1 MMSLRLAGGPDRR
14 LLAVGIVGSA
24 FCLRLVFASL
34 SVRLPEVALA
44 TGLAPWQ
51 VGLLTTLPV
60 LCLGVFA
67 PLAPQLARLWGAER
81 SLLGALVLIALGT
94 ACRALGPVWALFS
107 FSILTGAAIA
117 TANVLL
123 PALVKRDFQARSAWL
138 TGAYVTAI
146 SGGAA
151 LAAAVTIPV
160 ETALGGGWRL
170 GLAIWAAPVVV
181 ICLIWLPLAGSGAQG
196 ARAGAAPVPGL
207 WRHPLAWSVALFMGF
222 QSALAFCVLG
232 WLPPILRERGLDAET
247 AGLVLSVLIL
257 VQLATSLTIPA
268 AAARRPDQRGLALL
282 LSLAATG
289 GLLGLL
295 LAPLSG
301 VWVWAV
307 VQGLAQ
313 GGLFSLALTLVL
325 LRSADSQTASQLSG
339 MAQGV
344 GYVPAALSPLGVG
357 LLHQW
362 TGGFEAVAGL
372 AAVIG
377 LGLVLSGLIAGQDR
391 VVEPAALKS
400 PR

>member
-1 MMSLRLAGGPDRR
+1 MMSLHLAGRPDRR
-14 LLAVGIVGSA
+14 LLAFGIVGSA

-44 TGLAPWQ
+44 TGLALWQ

-67 PLAPQLARLWGAER
+67 PLAPRLAQLWGAER

-117 TANVLL
+117 VANVLL
-123 PALVKRDFQARSAWL
+123 PALVKRDFQDRSAWL

-160 ETALGGGWRL
+160 EAALGGGWRM

-181 ICLIWLPLAGSGAQG
+181 VCLVWLPLARRGAPVAQ
-196 ARAGAAPVPGL
+196 ADAAPVPGL
-207 WRHPLAWSVALFMGF
+207 WRHPLAWSLAFFMGF
-222 QSALAFCVLG
+222 QSALAFCVIG
-232 WLPPILRERGLDAET
+232 WLAPILRARGLDAET

-268 AAARRPDQRGLALL
+268 AAARRPDQRVLALV
-282 LSLAATG
+282 LSLTATG
-289 GLLGLL
+289 ALLGLL

-325 LRSADSQTASQLSG
+325 LRSADSDVASQLSG

-357 LLHQW
+357 LLRQW
-362 TGGFEAVAGL
+362 TGGFEGVAGL
-372 AAVIG
+372 VIIIG
-377 LGLVLSGLIAGQDR
+377 VGLVASGLIAGQDR
-391 VVEPAALKS
+391 VVGSAFLTS